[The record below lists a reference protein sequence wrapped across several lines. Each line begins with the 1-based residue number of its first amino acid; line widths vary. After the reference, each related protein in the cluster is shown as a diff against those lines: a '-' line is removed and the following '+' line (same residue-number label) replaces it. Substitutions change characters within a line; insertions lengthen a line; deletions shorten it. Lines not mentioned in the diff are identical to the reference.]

1 MIHSSFQRVLATTIA
16 LALAT
21 PLAQAHSAFFVP
33 SSTVLSKPQW
43 VTIDGGTGT
52 DMFFFNHGPLR
63 LDGLVVTAPDG
74 SAVAPENL
82 MIGKV
87 RSVFD
92 LNLTQTGT
100 YRIANANAGV
110 SARYK
115 DKTTGQNKGFRG
127 TAANFEKE
135 VPADAV
141 ELQVNESVS
150 RLETFVT
157 VGKPSAFT
165 PTGVGLEL
173 IAVTHPNDLY
183 SGEEATFAFHLDGQ
197 PAAGLDVE
205 IVPGGIRYRDK
216 IGEIAL
222 KTDAQGRITVKWPQ
236 PGLYRLE
243 VSTRDSKT
251 TVKQAKERRLGY
263 AVVLE
268 VLSQ

>member
-1 MIHSSFQRVLATTIA
+1 MILSSFQRVLATT
-16 LALAT
+16 LALTLAA
-21 PLAQAHSAFFVP
+21 PLVEAHSAFFVP

-43 VTIDGGTGT
+43 VTIDGGVGT
-52 DMFFFNHGPLR
+52 DMFYFNHGPLR

-74 SAVAPENL
+74 TAVTPENL
-82 MIGKV
+82 VVGKV

-100 YRIANANAGV
+100 YRIATANSGV
-110 SARYK
+110 TARYK
-115 DKTTGQNKGFRG
+115 DKATGQNKGFRG

-135 VPADAV
+135 VPADA
-141 ELQVNESVS
+141 EDLQVNESVS

-157 VGKPSAFT
+157 VGRPSAFT

-183 SGEEATFAFHLDGQ
+183 SGEEATFAFVLDGK
-197 PAAGLDVE
+197 PAVGLEVE
-205 IVPGGIRYRDK
+205 VVPGGVRYRDK

-222 KTDAQGRITVKWPQ
+222 KTDAQGRVTLKWPQ

-243 VSTRDSKT
+243 VNAKDGQT
-251 TVKQAKERRLGY
+251 TVKQARERRLGY

>member
-1 MIHSSFQRVLATTIA
+1 MTLKPFRRALASALVLALVA
-16 LALAT
+16 
-21 PLAQAHSAFFVP
+21 PLAHAHSAFLVP

-43 VTIDGGTGT
+43 VTVDGGVGT
-52 DMFFFNHGPLR
+52 DMFYFNHAPLR

-74 SAVAPENL
+74 SALAPESL
-82 MIGKV
+82 VVGKV

-100 YRIANANAGV
+100 YRIAIANSGV

-115 DKTTGQNKGFRG
+115 DRATGQNKGFRG

-135 VPADAV
+135 VPADAL
-141 ELQVNESVS
+141 ELQVHESVT

-157 VGKPSAFT
+157 VGKPSAIT

-173 IAVTHPNDLY
+173 VAVTHPNDLY
-183 SGEEATFAFHLDGQ
+183 SGEEATFAFQLDGK
-197 PAAGLDVE
+197 PAAGLEVE
-205 IVPGGIRYRDK
+205 VVPGGIRYRDK

-222 KTDAQGRITVKWPQ
+222 KTDAQGRVTLKWPQ

-243 VSTRDSKT
+243 VNARDGRT
-251 TVKQAKERRLGY
+251 TVKQASERRLGY